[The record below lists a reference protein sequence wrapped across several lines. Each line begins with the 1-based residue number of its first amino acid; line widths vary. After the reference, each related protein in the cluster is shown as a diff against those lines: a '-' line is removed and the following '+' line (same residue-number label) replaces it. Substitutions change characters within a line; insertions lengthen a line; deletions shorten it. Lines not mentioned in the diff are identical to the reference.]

1 MSLLRCY
8 GCRDGT
14 VLGRGLFN
22 MIHWVICVIC
32 VICIVVDNLDSCRIG
47 RSKENRGGA
56 AEFSLDY

>member
-1 MSLLRCY
+1 MSLLRY
-8 GCRDGT
+8 YSCRDGT

-22 MIHWVICVIC
+22 MILLVICVLVLLWI
-32 VICIVVDNLDSCRIG
+32 IWIVVGLG

>member
-1 MSLLRCY
+1 MSLLRFY

-22 MIHWVICVIC
+22 MILWVLYVLLVLLWIIW
-32 VICIVVDNLDSCRIG
+32 IVVGLG
-47 RSKENRGGA
+47 RSKENRGSA

>member
-1 MSLLRCY
+1 MSLLHCY

-22 MIHWVICVIC
+22 MIRWVICVIG
-32 VICIVVDNLDSCRIG
+32 IAVDNLVVVVLG
-47 RSKENRGGA
+47 RSKENRGSA